1 MNWEYDG
8 HFGKP
13 KSEVRPNLD
22 RYIREKAFVCTRE
35 AFRVYRRRPLRVHA
49 KRLAC
54 GHVQTPVRG
63 LLQQRCNGVA
73 MPLQWHLNTV

>member
-1 MNWEYDG
+1 MNREYDG

-54 GHVQTPVRG
+54 EHVQTPVRG
-63 LLQQRCNGVA
+63 CCNSVATALQCHCNGI
-73 MPLQWHLNTV
+73 